1 MRSGGAAGALI
12 DEYIGTEPGSD
23 CCCCCGGGG
32 GMFSFCGTASGSS
45 CAAKLAAESTE
56 DTEEDGLVG
65 DHIPVD
71 VLPVVWELEDHCEE
85 DVDMGV
91 GLGAPSSARLD
102 PA

>member
-1 MRSGGAAGALI
+1 M
-12 DEYIGTEPGSD
+12 
-23 CCCCCGGGG
+23 
-32 GMFSFCGTASGSS
+32 
-45 CAAKLAAESTE
+45 
-56 DTEEDGLVG
+56 VG

>member
-1 MRSGGAAGALI
+1 
-12 DEYIGTEPGSD
+12 
-23 CCCCCGGGG
+23 
-32 GMFSFCGTASGSS
+32 MFSFCGIASGSS

-91 GLGAPSSARLD
+91 GLGAPSSARPPLADGSPPTALRVRKPAD
-102 PA
+102 PRTCSG